1 MLYLTYNVMTNK
13 LIIIFGKSREH
24 TAYALRSPKISREH
38 TRMPAYHCH
47 YNTVCTTTRKKV
59 DNKLEER
66 RLNISRYKAVYLRI
80 NGNGNL
86 GDNLERVI
94 TFKYLGAK

>member
-13 LIIIFGKSREH
+13 LIICFGKSREH

-47 YNTVCTTTRKKV
+47 YNTARS
-59 DNKLEER
+59 
-66 RLNISRYKAVYLRI
+66 IAYL
-80 NGNGNL
+80 L
-86 GDNLERVI
+86 
-94 TFKYLGAK
+94 